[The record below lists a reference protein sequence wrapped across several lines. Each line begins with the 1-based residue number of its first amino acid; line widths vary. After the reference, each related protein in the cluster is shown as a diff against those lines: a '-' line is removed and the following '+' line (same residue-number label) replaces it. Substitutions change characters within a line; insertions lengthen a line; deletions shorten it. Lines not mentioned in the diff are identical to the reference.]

1 MFDLDTYVKSR
12 YTHFCIACQYL
23 YNIMNIVTFCSMF
36 FNLSHVFQTVVN
48 LIIGHTEIVAL
59 FNFVNISACMTLLQA
74 VL

>member
-1 MFDLDTYVKSR
+1 MFDLDKYVKSR

-23 YNIMNIVTFCSMF
+23 YNIMNIVPFCSKF
-36 FNLSHVFQTVVN
+36 FDLSHVLQTVVN
-48 LIIGHTEIVAL
+48 LIIGHTEIVTL